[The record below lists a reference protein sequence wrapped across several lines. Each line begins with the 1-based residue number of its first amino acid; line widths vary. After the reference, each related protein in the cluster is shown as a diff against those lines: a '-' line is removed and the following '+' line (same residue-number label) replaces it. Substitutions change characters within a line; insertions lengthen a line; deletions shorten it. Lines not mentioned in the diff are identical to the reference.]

1 MSEQPAAAPFEAA
14 PEQATTEAYSRREE
28 SYSDAGTGSD
38 DDLHVWRPLLN
49 EWDNEYRVVYTATN
63 SRHFSG
69 RLYVVKSGMHNGK
82 PTLAAPKHFECK
94 WTDKSTGGDT
104 DGSFWKA
111 IPPTGYVALS
121 DVAVH
126 MSNYGL
132 KPGVTKPAHEI
143 DSKFMCVLKR
153 ICHRH
158 ELGSIMWTDAGSGGT
173 YDGAIWRIRGGSAG
187 MRVSE
192 GKNDRPSE
200 DQYIQLY

>member
-1 MSEQPAAAPFEAA
+1 MTMS
-14 PEQATTEAYSRREE
+14 REE

-38 DDLHVWRPLLN
+38 DDLHVWRPLLIDN
-49 EWDNEYRVVYTATN
+49 NEYRVVYTATN
-63 SRHFSG
+63 GPPPNFQVLVMTQG
-69 RLYVVKSGMHNGK
+69 GMYHGN
-82 PTLAAPKHFECK
+82 PALAAPKHFECK

-143 DSKFMCVLKR
+143 DSKFMCVQIGLCR
-153 ICHRH
+153 RH